1 MTIKASKTGH
11 AGIAL
16 IIAIIL
22 LATIVFVETGYPSQ
36 SKIKIFAETTINQIA
51 KQSPL
56 PANVTDINE
65 TNRLDKT
72 YYSINYSFAPLT
84 QTSTPSKT
92 DTNKQPFINPLFFSL
107 ADSTI
112 QDQTAGLDAAPLS
125 TADGLDADN
134 SYNNFSESPTAPP
147 VSTQPLQ
154 FNTYTYGGYL
164 VQQPDPTQFCFS
176 FPDSTNQ
183 GQIAGSDALTLNS
196 YTIQKISFDA
206 MFVTPKINALGFDEM
221 VIFAASDTT
230 TYKGTEV
237 GVRMD
242 LKDGCIYGYNQEPG
256 SREPFSYFS
265 EVNFRMLGLMP
276 NDGNMHHYTM
286 IMLGKEV
293 AFYVD
298 GVNYGTLSFLSNT
311 DYSTLTFSVLAVV
324 HRFTDDWDAV
334 GDNMTAENFSLN

>member
-1 MTIKASKTGH
+1 MIIKPSKTGH

-16 IIAIIL
+16 TIAIL
-22 LATIVFVETGYPSQ
+22 LLVTITFVETGYPSQ
-36 SKIKIFAETTINQIA
+36 SKIKIFTETTINQIA

-56 PANVTDINE
+56 PASVTDTNE
-65 TNRLDKT
+65 TNHLDMT
-72 YYSINYSFAPLT
+72 YYSINNSTAALT
-84 QTSTPSKT
+84 QTSTPLKT
-92 DTNKQPFINPLFFSL
+92 DTNKQPFINPLYFSL

-112 QDQTAGLDAAPLS
+112 QDQTTGLDATPLS
-125 TADGLDADN
+125 TVEELDAVN
-134 SYNNFSESPTAPP
+134 SYNNFSESATTPP
-147 VSTQPLQ
+147 VSTQSLE
-154 FNTYTYGGYL
+154 FNTYTYGGYP
-164 VQQPDPTQFCFS
+164 VQQANPMQFCFS

-230 TYKGTEV
+230 TYKGTEF
-237 GVRMD
+237 GLRLD
-242 LKDGCIYGYNQEPG
+242 LKDGCIYGYNQEPC

-265 EVNFRMLGLMP
+265 EVNFRMLSLMP
-276 NDGNMHHYTM
+276 NDGIMHHYTM
-286 IMLGKEV
+286 SMLGTEI

-311 DYSTLTFSVLAVV
+311 DYSSLTFSVLAVV
-324 HRFTDDWDAV
+324 HRFSDDWDAV

>member
-11 AGIAL
+11 TGIAL
-16 IIAIIL
+16 TIAIIL
-22 LATIVFVETGYPSQ
+22 LATIAFVETGYPSQ
-36 SKIKIFAETTINQIA
+36 SKIKINTETTINQIA

-56 PANVTDINE
+56 PASVTDINE

-72 YYSINYSFAPLT
+72 YYSINYSSAPLN

-112 QDQTAGLDAAPLS
+112 QDQTPGLDAAPLS
-125 TADGLDADN
+125 TAHGLDADN

-147 VSTQPLQ
+147 VSTQLFQ

-237 GVRMD
+237 GIRMD
-242 LKDGCIYGYNQEPG
+242 LKDGLIYGYNQEPG

-286 IMLGKEV
+286 IMLGTEV

-311 DYSTLTFSVLAVV
+311 DYSSLTFSVLAVV